1 MDLGQGEDWA
11 GHDLTEDHRVIR
23 ETIAEWSQDR
33 LWPNAPE
40 WERERRIPDDV
51 YKEAADLGL
60 MGLSI
65 PEEYGGAGVDT
76 VAFGLAAGEMA
87 KGDSSV
93 ALSILA
99 HNTIAA
105 NNIVLAGTEDQ
116 KEEWLPKMARGDLLG
131 AWALTEPGGGSDVLG
146 MKTVAER
153 DGDAY
158 VINGRK
164 SFITN
169 GSRAD
174 VVIVTAVGDEGFTSF
189 LVPSGTEGFE
199 AERAHELVCMKASDT
214 SMLYF
219 DDCRVPKD
227 NVIGE
232 PGDAIANTF
241 RCLDLERVIGGA
253 LLTAGAE
260 KSLEMALDYAKERE
274 AFGSPIAEKQA
285 IYSKLANLWTEVE
298 ASRGLWLRAA
308 RMRDEGVRYSAA
320 GAQAKL
326 FASELAQRAARE
338 AVQIHGGAGLEKETR
353 IERAVRDSLLGTIG
367 GGTSEIQEMVIA
379 RGLGIDVDPYKG

>member
-1 MDLGQGEDWA
+1 MDLGQNEGWA
-11 GHDLTEDHRVIR
+11 GHELSDDHRVIR
-23 ETIAEWSQDR
+23 DTIAEWSQDR
-33 LWPNAPE
+33 LWPSAPE
-40 WERERRIPDDV
+40 WEEQRRIPDDV

-65 PEEYGGAGVDT
+65 PEEHGGAGVDT
-76 VAFGLAAGEMA
+76 VAFGLALGEVT

-93 ALSILA
+93 GLSLLA

-105 NNIVLAGTEDQ
+105 NNLVLSGTEDQ
-116 KEEWLPKMARGDLLG
+116 KEEWLPRMASGEVLG
-131 AWALTEPGGGSDVLG
+131 AWGLTEPGGGSDVLS
-146 MKTVAER
+146 MRTVAEK
-153 DGDAY
+153 DGDEY
-158 VINGRK
+158 VLNGK
-164 SFITN
+164 KCFITN

-174 VVIVTAVGDEGFTSF
+174 LVIVTAVGDEGFTSF
-189 LVPSGTEGFE
+189 LVPADTDGFE

-214 SMLYF
+214 SYLYF
-219 DDCRVPKD
+219 DDCRVPED
-227 NVIGE
+227 NVLGE
-232 PGDAIANTF
+232 PGEALPPLF
-241 RCLDLERVIGGA
+241 RCLDLERVMGGA

-274 AFGSPIAEKQA
+274 AFGSAIAEKQA
-285 IYSKLANLWTEVE
+285 IYSKLANMWTEVE

-308 RMRDEGVRYSAA
+308 RLRDAGERVSAA